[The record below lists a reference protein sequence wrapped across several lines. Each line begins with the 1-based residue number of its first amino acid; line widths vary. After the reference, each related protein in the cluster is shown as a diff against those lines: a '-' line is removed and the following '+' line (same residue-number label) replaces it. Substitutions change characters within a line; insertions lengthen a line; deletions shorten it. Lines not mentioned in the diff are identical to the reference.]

1 MNMFI
6 ISCKLIKQHL
16 HCHMNHYDT
25 LFFQKFHRK
34 RLYFC
39 IRLPKMGKI
48 RVVCLMNVIFTQR
61 CSKFTENT
69 MLDVDVLENNGNFW
83 FEIVAQAFAL
93 YPSSIFFFTHGILF
107 TYYRCREMELRS
119 GCGLEWT
126 IEQTELI
133 IKKNSNSLWKEIY
146 IYMQILSFVTSQNT
160 SADSRCLG
168 HLHNQP
174 HVNGLGASQSP
185 MQSCRSFPHI
195 QLCVGS

>member
-1 MNMFI
+1 MKLKRIVKSILIHVHVKKKVCIMNMFI
-6 ISCKLIKQHL
+6 ISCKLIKEHL

-25 LFFQKFHRK
+25 FFFQKFHRK

-83 FEIVAQAFAL
+83 FEIV
-93 YPSSIFFFTHGILF
+93 
-107 TYYRCREMELRS
+107 
-119 GCGLEWT
+119 
-126 IEQTELI
+126 
-133 IKKNSNSLWKEIY
+133 
-146 IYMQILSFVTSQNT
+146 SQNT

-168 HLHNQP
+168 HLHYRFPLLELFKLEARFVLRPGQ
-174 HVNGLGASQSP
+174 HVNN
-185 MQSCRSFPHI
+185 M
-195 QLCVGS
+195 